1 MFIVVDTNES
11 LNFFTL
17 NRKGR
22 PMKKFTNKSFRG
34 IAIIITLSL
43 SIVIVGCSSNSGN
56 GNSANGNSG
65 DVDQASGQLVNL
77 KMDLSDSAGL
87 LTTDSSETSRQHI
100 ENARYL
106 GIEPNVRALRAMGR
120 ADALLKSSDKSN
132 LKKID
137 SDGTVGSA
145 VESKTGEWA
154 PSIPIVKSVGISPN
168 KDVYI
173 QFEHNFVYRTTDDNG
188 GSCSDPWSASS
199 PCSCQLFKL
208 KSTLTE
214 WTSGTAS
221 SEFDNLECI
230 DNEHRLDSWSQTG
243 ATFQFDSSSNVYY
256 MAGFENAQGTILYK
270 VSPTKV
276 DSKYVKTEMVNKS
289 ICIRDWRVTD
299 GGGLFYVG
307 ENCIDGQWSGSGAFF
322 RYVSPSGVLVEI
334 ARNWWEYTFQPIE
347 GVSGDQVLFF
357 GPDPDSSSV
366 AAWDSTCLFKF
377 DPALASGSRGTKL
390 VSCNQHIWDWL
401 ELKRSEDIAIFGNHQ
416 RWQNPPSAWRSEY
429 KNRCLNN
436 SDTFIGGNS
445 GTPVKS
451 IVQDASGKAYIVGD
465 ISKKNAG
472 EYSCSLEIKG
482 NHCVINSIPVVRRNA
497 TDNYTNSTCTTDS
510 GTWTRNGW
518 CEGGNSESTPST
530 CTGTWKDYGSW
541 YNNIKY
547 KIANT
552 DNVTT
557 YETGHVCLEDG
568 DNSSSFA
575 GGLTLS
581 DDNVTTM
588 KLKINNF
595 DCSQPSDGWTTSY
608 KGLAYVNPTTK
619 MLDLKSATTE
629 QVTEMWLIKDSL
641 YYSSYASKYLFMK
654 NVDNSTNTTLL
665 SDLEVY
671 HAGPSP
677 KKSGWVFFDGLD
689 FTNNSYTLG
698 DLNPGA
704 TDVKASIEKVTGLTG
719 RIKSMVIYGGK

>member
-1 MFIVVDTNES
+1 
-11 LNFFTL
+11 
-17 NRKGR
+17 
-22 PMKKFTNKSFRG
+22 MKNFTNKSFRRL
-34 IAIIITLSL
+34 AIVVILSL
-43 SIVIVGCSSNSGN
+43 SFVIVGCSENDGDGDGRHTPGN
-56 GNSANGNSG
+56 DN
-65 DVDQASGQLVNL
+65 VDEATGQLVSL

-106 GIEPNVRALRAMGR
+106 GIEPNAGALRAVGR
-120 ADALLKSSDKSN
+120 ADALLKSSEKSN

-137 SDGTVGSA
+137 SEGKVGSA

-154 PSIPIVKSVGISPN
+154 PSIPIVKSIGISPN

-173 QFEHNFVYRTTDDNG
+173 QFERNFVYRTTDDNG

-208 KSTLTE
+208 NSTLTE

-230 DNEHRLDSWSQTG
+230 DNEHRLDSWNQTG
-243 ATFQFDSSSNVYY
+243 GTFQFDSSSNVYF
-256 MAGFENAQGTILYK
+256 MAGFENAPGTILYK
-270 VSPTKV
+270 VSSTKV
-276 DSKYVKTEMVNKS
+276 DGKYVKTEMVNKS

-401 ELKRSEDIAIFGNHQ
+401 ELKRSEDIAIYGNHQ

-482 NHCVINSIPVVRRNA
+482 NHCVINSIPVLRRNA
-497 TDNYTNSTCTTDS
+497 TDNYTNSTCTTDG

-530 CTGTWKDYGSW
+530 CTGTWKDYGTW

-557 YETGHVCLEDG
+557 YETGHVCLEVG
-568 DNSSSFA
+568 DNNSSFA
-575 GGLTLS
+575 GDLALS

-595 DCSQPSDGWTTSY
+595 DCSQPSNGWTTSY

>member
-1 MFIVVDTNES
+1 
-11 LNFFTL
+11 
-17 NRKGR
+17 
-22 PMKKFTNKSFRG
+22 MKNFTNKSFRRL
-34 IAIIITLSL
+34 AIVVILSL
-43 SIVIVGCSSNSGN
+43 SFVIVGCSENDGDGDGRHTPGN
-56 GNSANGNSG
+56 DN
-65 DVDQASGQLVNL
+65 VDEATGQLVSL

-106 GIEPNVRALRAMGR
+106 GIEPNAGALRAVGR
-120 ADALLKSSDKSN
+120 ADALLKSSEKSN

-137 SDGTVGSA
+137 SEGKVGSA

-154 PSIPIVKSVGISPN
+154 PSIPIVKSIGISPN

-173 QFEHNFVYRTTDDNG
+173 QFERNFVYRTTDDNG

-208 KSTLTE
+208 NSTLTE

-230 DNEHRLDSWSQTG
+230 DNEHRLDSWNQTG
-243 ATFQFDSSSNVYY
+243 GTFQFDSSSNVYF
-256 MAGFENAQGTILYK
+256 MAGFENAPGTILYK
-270 VSPTKV
+270 VSSTKV
-276 DSKYVKTEMVNKS
+276 DGKYVKTEMVNKS

-401 ELKRSEDIAIFGNHQ
+401 ELKRSEDIAIYGNHQ

-429 KNRCLNN
+429 QNRCLNN

-482 NHCVINSIPVVRRNA
+482 NHCVINSIPVLRRNA
-497 TDNYTNSTCTTDS
+497 TDNYTNSTCTTDG

-530 CTGTWKDYGSW
+530 CTGTRKDYGTW

-557 YETGHVCLEDG
+557 FETGHACLEVG

-581 DDNVTTM
+581 GDNVTTM

-595 DCSQPSDGWTTSY
+595 DCSQPSNGWTTSY

-619 MLDLKSATTE
+619 MLDLKSSTTE

>member
-1 MFIVVDTNES
+1 M
-11 LNFFTL
+11 
-17 NRKGR
+17 R
-22 PMKKFTNKSFRG
+22 MKNFTNKSFRRL
-34 IAIIITLSL
+34 AIVVVLSL
-43 SIVIVGCSSNSGN
+43 SFVIVGCSMNDGDGDGRATPGN
-56 GNSANGNSG
+56 
-65 DVDQASGQLVNL
+65 DDDQASGQLVSL

-106 GIEPNVRALRAMGR
+106 GIEPNAGALRAMGR
-120 ADALLKSSDKSN
+120 ADALLKSSEKSN

-137 SDGTVGSA
+137 SEGKVGSA

-154 PSIPIVKSVGISPN
+154 PSIPIVKSIGISPN

-173 QFEHNFVYRTTDDNG
+173 QFERNFVYRTTDDNG

-208 KSTLTE
+208 NSTLTE

-230 DNEHRLDSWSQTG
+230 DNEHRLDSWNQTG
-243 ATFQFDSSSNVYY
+243 GTFQFDSSSNVYF
-256 MAGFENAQGTILYK
+256 MAGFENAPGTILYK
-270 VSPTKV
+270 VSSTKV
-276 DSKYVKTEMVNKS
+276 DGKYVKTEMVNKS

-401 ELKRSEDIAIFGNHQ
+401 ELKRSEDIAIYGNHQ
-416 RWQNPPSAWRSEY
+416 RWQNPPAAWRSEY
-429 KNRCLNN
+429 KNRCLND

-482 NHCVINSIPVVRRNA
+482 NHCVINSIPVLRRNA
-497 TDNYTNSTCTTDS
+497 TDNYTNSTCTTDG

-518 CEGGNSESTPST
+518 CEGGNNQSTPST
-530 CTGTWKDYGSW
+530 CTGTWKDYGTW

-557 YETGHVCLEDG
+557 YETGHVCLEVG

-581 DDNVTTM
+581 GDNVTTM

-595 DCSQPSDGWTTSY
+595 DCSQPSNGWTTSY

-629 QVTEMWLIKDSL
+629 QVTEMWLINDSL

>member
-1 MFIVVDTNES
+1 
-11 LNFFTL
+11 
-17 NRKGR
+17 
-22 PMKKFTNKSFRG
+22 MKNFTNKSFRRL
-34 IAIIITLSL
+34 AIVVVLSL
-43 SIVIVGCSSNSGN
+43 SFVIVGCSKNDGDGDGRHTPGN
-56 GNSANGNSG
+56 DN
-65 DVDQASGQLVNL
+65 DDQATGQLVSL

-106 GIEPNVRALRAMGR
+106 GIEPNVGALRAVGR
-120 ADALLKSSDKSN
+120 ADALLKSSEKSN

-137 SDGTVGSA
+137 SEGKVGSA

-154 PSIPIVKSVGISPN
+154 PSIPIVKSIGISPN

-208 KSTLTE
+208 NSTLTE

-230 DNEHRLDSWSQTG
+230 DNEHRLDSWNQTG
-243 ATFQFDSSSNVYY
+243 GTFQFDSSSNVYF
-256 MAGFENAQGTILYK
+256 MAGFENAPGTILYK
-270 VSPTKV
+270 VSSTKV
-276 DSKYVKTEMVNKS
+276 DGKYVKTEMVNKS

-401 ELKRSEDIAIFGNHQ
+401 ELKRSEDIAIYGNHQ
-416 RWQNPPSAWRSEY
+416 RWQNPPAAWRSEY
-429 KNRCLNN
+429 KNRCLND

-482 NHCVINSIPVVRRNA
+482 NHCVINSIPVLRRNA

-518 CEGGNSESTPST
+518 CEGGNNQSTPST
-530 CTGTWKDYGSW
+530 CTGTWKDYGTW

-557 YETGHVCLEDG
+557 YETGHVCLEVG

-581 DDNVTTM
+581 DDNVTAM

-698 DLNPGA
+698 DLNPVA

>member
-1 MFIVVDTNES
+1 MFIVVNTNES

-154 PSIPIVKSVGISPN
+154 PSIPIVKSIGISPN

>member
-1 MFIVVDTNES
+1 MFIVVNTNES

-154 PSIPIVKSVGISPN
+154 PSIPIVKSIGISPN

-347 GVSGDQVLFF
+347 GVAGDQVLFF

-416 RWQNPPSAWRSEY
+416 RWQNPPAAWRSEY

-704 TDVKASIEKVTGLTG
+704 TDVKSSIEKVTGLTG

>member
-1 MFIVVDTNES
+1 
-11 LNFFTL
+11 
-17 NRKGR
+17 
-22 PMKKFTNKSFRG
+22 MKNFTNKSFRRL
-34 IAIIITLSL
+34 AIVVILSL
-43 SIVIVGCSSNSGN
+43 SFVIVGCSENDGDGDGRHTPGN
-56 GNSANGNSG
+56 DN
-65 DVDQASGQLVNL
+65 VDEATGQLVSL

-106 GIEPNVRALRAMGR
+106 GIEPNAGALRAVGR
-120 ADALLKSSDKSN
+120 ADALLKSSEKSN

-137 SDGTVGSA
+137 SEGKVGSA

-154 PSIPIVKSVGISPN
+154 PSIPIVKSIGISPN

-173 QFEHNFVYRTTDDNG
+173 QFERNFVYRTTDDNG

-208 KSTLTE
+208 NSTLTE

-230 DNEHRLDSWSQTG
+230 DNEHRLDSWNQTG
-243 ATFQFDSSSNVYY
+243 GTFQFDSSSNVYF
-256 MAGFENAQGTILYK
+256 MAGFENAPGTILYK
-270 VSPTKV
+270 VSSTKV
-276 DSKYVKTEMVNKS
+276 DGKYVKTEMVNKS

-401 ELKRSEDIAIFGNHQ
+401 ELKRSEDIAIYGNHQ
-416 RWQNPPSAWRSEY
+416 RWQNPPAAWRSEY

-482 NHCVINSIPVVRRNA
+482 NHCVINSIPVLRRNA
-497 TDNYTNSTCTTDS
+497 TDNYTNSTCTTDG

-530 CTGTWKDYGSW
+530 CTGTRKDYGTW

-557 YETGHVCLEDG
+557 FETGHACLEVG

-581 DDNVTTM
+581 GDNVTTM

-595 DCSQPSDGWTTSY
+595 DCSQPSNGWTTSY

-619 MLDLKSATTE
+619 MLDLKSSTTE

>member
-1 MFIVVDTNES
+1 
-11 LNFFTL
+11 
-17 NRKGR
+17 
-22 PMKKFTNKSFRG
+22 MKNFTNKSFRRL
-34 IAIIITLSL
+34 AIVVILSL
-43 SIVIVGCSSNSGN
+43 SFVIVGCSENDGDGDGRHTPGN
-56 GNSANGNSG
+56 DN
-65 DVDQASGQLVNL
+65 VDEATGQLVSL

-106 GIEPNVRALRAMGR
+106 GIEPNAGALRAVGR
-120 ADALLKSSDKSN
+120 ADALLKSSEKSN

-137 SDGTVGSA
+137 SEGKVGSA

-154 PSIPIVKSVGISPN
+154 PSIPIVKSIGISPN

-173 QFEHNFVYRTTDDNG
+173 QFERNFVYRTTDDNG

-208 KSTLTE
+208 NSTLTE

-230 DNEHRLDSWSQTG
+230 DNEHRLDSWNQTG
-243 ATFQFDSSSNVYY
+243 GTFQFDSSSNVYF
-256 MAGFENAQGTILYK
+256 MAGFENAPGTILYK
-270 VSPTKV
+270 VSSTKV
-276 DSKYVKTEMVNKS
+276 DGKYVKTEMVNKS

-401 ELKRSEDIAIFGNHQ
+401 ELKRSEDIAIYGNHQ
-416 RWQNPPSAWRSEY
+416 RWQNPPAAWRSEY
-429 KNRCLNN
+429 KNRCLND

-482 NHCVINSIPVVRRNA
+482 NHCVINSIPVLRRNA
-497 TDNYTNSTCTTDS
+497 TDNYTNSTCTTDGGS
-510 GTWTRNGW
+510 WIRNGG
-518 CEGGNSESTPST
+518 CRSGSGSTPSA
-530 CTGTWKDYGSW
+530 CTGTWKDHGTW

-557 YETGHVCLEDG
+557 YETGHVCSEVG
-568 DNSSSFA
+568 DNNSSFA
-575 GGLTLS
+575 GDLAIS

-595 DCSQPSDGWTTSY
+595 DCSQPSNGWTTSY

-619 MLDLKSATTE
+619 MLDLKSSTTE

>member
-1 MFIVVDTNES
+1 MVNTNEH
-11 LNFFTL
+11 LNSFTP
-17 NRKGR
+17 NGKGR
-22 PMKKFTNKSFRG
+22 QMKNFTNKSFRRL
-34 IAIIITLSL
+34 AIVVILSL
-43 SIVIVGCSSNSGN
+43 SFVIVGCSKND
-56 GNSANGNSG
+56 G
-65 DVDQASGQLVNL
+65 DGRHTPDDNVDEASGQLVSL

-106 GIEPNVRALRAMGR
+106 GIEPNAGALRAVGR
-120 ADALLKSSDKSN
+120 ADALLKSSEKSN

-137 SDGTVGSA
+137 SEGKVGSA

-154 PSIPIVKSVGISPN
+154 PSIPIVKSIGISPN

-173 QFEHNFVYRTTDDNG
+173 QFERNFVYRTTDDNG

-208 KSTLTE
+208 NSTLTE

-230 DNEHRLDSWSQTG
+230 DNEHRLDSWNQTG
-243 ATFQFDSSSNVYY
+243 GTFQFDSSSNVYF
-256 MAGFENAQGTILYK
+256 MAGFENAPGTILYK
-270 VSPTKV
+270 VSSTKV
-276 DSKYVKTEMVNKS
+276 DGKYVKTEMVNKS

-401 ELKRSEDIAIFGNHQ
+401 ELKRSEDIAIYGNHQ
-416 RWQNPPSAWRSEY
+416 RWQNPPAAWRSEY
-429 KNRCLNN
+429 KNRCLND

-482 NHCVINSIPVVRRNA
+482 NHCVINSIPVLRRNA

-518 CEGGNSESTPST
+518 CEGGNNQSTPST
-530 CTGTWKDYGSW
+530 CTGTWKDYGTW

-557 YETGHVCLEDG
+557 YETGHVCLEVG

-581 DDNVTTM
+581 DDNVTAM

-698 DLNPGA
+698 DLNPVA

>member
-1 MFIVVDTNES
+1 
-11 LNFFTL
+11 
-17 NRKGR
+17 
-22 PMKKFTNKSFRG
+22 MKNFTNKSFRRL
-34 IAIIITLSL
+34 AIVVILSL
-43 SIVIVGCSSNSGN
+43 SFVIVGCSENDGDGDGRHTPGN
-56 GNSANGNSG
+56 DN
-65 DVDQASGQLVNL
+65 VDEATGQLVSL

-106 GIEPNVRALRAMGR
+106 GIEPNAGALRAVGR
-120 ADALLKSSDKSN
+120 ADALLKSSEKSN

-137 SDGTVGSA
+137 SEGKVGSA

-154 PSIPIVKSVGISPN
+154 PSIPIVKSIGISPN

-173 QFEHNFVYRTTDDNG
+173 QFERNFVYRTTDDNG

-208 KSTLTE
+208 NSTLTE

-230 DNEHRLDSWSQTG
+230 DNEHRLDSWNQTG
-243 ATFQFDSSSNVYY
+243 GTFQFDSSSNVYF
-256 MAGFENAQGTILYK
+256 MAGFENAPGTILYK
-270 VSPTKV
+270 VSSTKV
-276 DSKYVKTEMVNKS
+276 DGKYVKTEMVNKS

-401 ELKRSEDIAIFGNHQ
+401 ELKRSEDIAIYGNHQ
-416 RWQNPPSAWRSEY
+416 RWQNPPAAWRSEY
-429 KNRCLNN
+429 KNRCLND

-482 NHCVINSIPVVRRNA
+482 NHCVINSIPVLRRNA
-497 TDNYTNSTCTTDS
+497 TDNYTNSTCTTDG

-530 CTGTWKDYGSW
+530 CTGTWKDYGTW

-557 YETGHVCLEDG
+557 YETGHVCLEVG
-568 DNSSSFA
+568 DNNSSFA
-575 GGLTLS
+575 GDLAIS

-595 DCSQPSDGWTTSY
+595 DCSEPSNGWTTSY

>member
-1 MFIVVDTNES
+1 MVNTNEH
-11 LNFFTL
+11 LNSFTP
-17 NRKGR
+17 NGKGR
-22 PMKKFTNKSFRG
+22 QMKNFTNKSFRRL
-34 IAIIITLSL
+34 AIVVILSL
-43 SIVIVGCSSNSGN
+43 SFVIVGCSKND
-56 GNSANGNSG
+56 G
-65 DVDQASGQLVNL
+65 DGRHTPDDNVDEASGQLVSL

-106 GIEPNVRALRAMGR
+106 GIEPNAGALRAVGR
-120 ADALLKSSDKSN
+120 ADALLKSSEKSN

-137 SDGTVGSA
+137 SEGKVGSA

-154 PSIPIVKSVGISPN
+154 PSIPIVKSIGISPN

-173 QFEHNFVYRTTDDNG
+173 QFERNFVYRTTDDNG

-208 KSTLTE
+208 NSTLTE

-230 DNEHRLDSWSQTG
+230 DNEHRLDSWNQTG
-243 ATFQFDSSSNVYY
+243 GTFQFDSSSNVYF
-256 MAGFENAQGTILYK
+256 MAGFENAPGTILYK
-270 VSPTKV
+270 ISSTKV
-276 DSKYVKTEMVNKS
+276 DGKYVKTEMVNKS

-401 ELKRSEDIAIFGNHQ
+401 ELKRSEDIAIYGNHQ
-416 RWQNPPSAWRSEY
+416 RWQTPPAAWRSEY
-429 KNRCLNN
+429 KNRCLND

-482 NHCVINSIPVVRRNA
+482 NHCVINSIPVLRRNA

-518 CEGGNSESTPST
+518 CEGGNNQSTPST
-530 CTGTWKDYGSW
+530 CTGTWKDYGTW

-557 YETGHVCLEDG
+557 YETGHVCLEVG

-581 DDNVTTM
+581 DDNVTAM

-698 DLNPGA
+698 DLNPVA

>member
-1 MFIVVDTNES
+1 MTT
-11 LNFFTL
+11 FT
-17 NRKGR
+17 K
-22 PMKKFTNKSFRG
+22 KSFRKT
-34 IAIIITLSL
+34 AIVVALSL
-43 SIVIVGCSSNSGN
+43 SFVIVGCSKNGDGNSGD
-56 GNSANGNSG
+56 GNSG

-145 VESKTGEWA
+145 VETKTGEWA
-154 PSIPIVKSVGISPN
+154 PSIPIVKSIGISPN

-243 ATFQFDSSSNVYY
+243 ATFQFDSSSNVYF

-276 DSKYVKTEMVNKS
+276 DGKYVKTEMVNKS

-347 GVSGDQVLFF
+347 GVAGDQVLFF

-366 AAWDSTCLFKF
+366 ATWDSTCLFKF

-482 NHCVINSIPVVRRNA
+482 NHCVINSIPVLRRNA

-518 CEGGNSESTPST
+518 CEGGNSQSTPST
-530 CTGTWKDYGSW
+530 CTGTWKDYGTW

-557 YETGHVCLEDG
+557 YETGHVCLEVG

-665 SDLEVY
+665 TDLEVY

-677 KKSGWVFFDGLD
+677 KKSGWIFFDGLD
-689 FTNNSYTLG
+689 FTNNSYSLG

>member
-1 MFIVVDTNES
+1 
-11 LNFFTL
+11 
-17 NRKGR
+17 
-22 PMKKFTNKSFRG
+22 MKNFTNKSFRRL
-34 IAIIITLSL
+34 AIVVILSL
-43 SIVIVGCSSNSGN
+43 SFVIVGCSENDGDGDGRHTPGN
-56 GNSANGNSG
+56 DN
-65 DVDQASGQLVNL
+65 VDEATGQLVSL

-106 GIEPNVRALRAMGR
+106 GIEPNAGALRAVGR
-120 ADALLKSSDKSN
+120 ADALLKSSEKSN

-137 SDGTVGSA
+137 SEGKVGSA

-154 PSIPIVKSVGISPN
+154 PSIPIVKSIGISPN

-173 QFEHNFVYRTTDDNG
+173 QFERNFVYRTTDDNG

-208 KSTLTE
+208 NSTLTE

-230 DNEHRLDSWSQTG
+230 DNEHRLDSWNQTG
-243 ATFQFDSSSNVYY
+243 GTFQFDSSSNVYF
-256 MAGFENAQGTILYK
+256 MAGFENAPGTILYK
-270 VSPTKV
+270 VSSTKV
-276 DSKYVKTEMVNKS
+276 DGKYVKTEMVNKS

-401 ELKRSEDIAIFGNHQ
+401 ELKRSEDIAIYGNHQ
-416 RWQNPPSAWRSEY
+416 RWQNPPAAWRSEY

-482 NHCVINSIPVVRRNA
+482 NHCVINSIPVLRRNA
-497 TDNYTNSTCTTDS
+497 TDNYTNSTCTTDG

-518 CEGGNSESTPST
+518 CDGGNGSTPSA
-530 CTGTWKDYGSW
+530 CSGTWKDHGTW

-557 YETGHVCLEDG
+557 YETGHVCSEVG
-568 DNSSSFA
+568 DNNSSFA
-575 GGLTLS
+575 GDLAIS

-595 DCSQPSDGWTTSY
+595 DCSQPSNGWTTSY

-619 MLDLKSATTE
+619 MLDLKSSTTE

>member
-1 MFIVVDTNES
+1 
-11 LNFFTL
+11 
-17 NRKGR
+17 
-22 PMKKFTNKSFRG
+22 MKNFTNKSFRRL
-34 IAIIITLSL
+34 AIVVILSL
-43 SIVIVGCSSNSGN
+43 SFVIVGCSENDGDGDGRHTPGN
-56 GNSANGNSG
+56 DN
-65 DVDQASGQLVNL
+65 VDEATGQLVSL

-106 GIEPNVRALRAMGR
+106 GIEPNAGALRAVGR
-120 ADALLKSSDKSN
+120 ADALLKSSEKSN

-137 SDGTVGSA
+137 SEGKVGSA

-154 PSIPIVKSVGISPN
+154 PSIPIVKSIGISPN

-173 QFEHNFVYRTTDDNG
+173 QFERNFVYRTTDDNG

-208 KSTLTE
+208 NSTLTE

-230 DNEHRLDSWSQTG
+230 DNEHRLDSWNQTG
-243 ATFQFDSSSNVYY
+243 GTFQFDSSSNVYF
-256 MAGFENAQGTILYK
+256 MAGFENAPGTILYK
-270 VSPTKV
+270 VSSTKV
-276 DSKYVKTEMVNKS
+276 DGKYVKTEMVNKS

-401 ELKRSEDIAIFGNHQ
+401 ELKRSEDIAIYGNHQ
-416 RWQNPPSAWRSEY
+416 RWQNPPAAWRSEY
-429 KNRCLNN
+429 KNRCLND

-482 NHCVINSIPVVRRNA
+482 NHCVINSIPVLRRNA
-497 TDNYTNSTCTTDS
+497 TDNYTNSTCTTDG

-518 CEGGNSESTPST
+518 CDGGNGSTPSA
-530 CTGTWKDYGSW
+530 CSGTWKDHGTW

-557 YETGHVCLEDG
+557 YETGHVCSEVG
-568 DNSSSFA
+568 DNNSSFA
-575 GGLTLS
+575 GDLAIS

-595 DCSQPSDGWTTSY
+595 DCSQPSNGWTTSY

-619 MLDLKSATTE
+619 MLDLKSSTTE

>member
-1 MFIVVDTNES
+1 MT
-11 LNFFTL
+11 T
-17 NRKGR
+17 
-22 PMKKFTNKSFRG
+22 FTNKSFRG
-34 IAIIITLSL
+34 IAIIFTLSL
-43 SIVIVGCSSNSGN
+43 SFVLVGCSSNDGD
-56 GNSANGNSG
+56 GNSGDGNSG

-145 VESKTGEWA
+145 VETKTGEWA
-154 PSIPIVKSVGISPN
+154 PSIPIVKSIGISPN

-276 DSKYVKTEMVNKS
+276 DGKYVKTEMVNKS

-347 GVSGDQVLFF
+347 GVAGDQVLFF

-416 RWQNPPSAWRSEY
+416 RWQTPPSAWRSEY

-482 NHCVINSIPVVRRNA
+482 NHCVINSIPVLRRNA

-518 CEGGNSESTPST
+518 CEGGNSQSTPST
-530 CTGTWKDYGSW
+530 CTGTWKDYGTW

-557 YETGHVCLEDG
+557 YETGHVCLEVG

-595 DCSQPSDGWTTSY
+595 DCSEPSDGWTTSY

-665 SDLEVY
+665 TDLEVY

-677 KKSGWVFFDGLD
+677 KKSGWIFFDGLD
-689 FTNNSYTLG
+689 FTNNSYSLG

>member
-1 MFIVVDTNES
+1 MVNTNEH
-11 LNFFTL
+11 LNSFTP
-17 NRKGR
+17 NGKGR
-22 PMKKFTNKSFRG
+22 QMKNFTNKSFRRL
-34 IAIIITLSL
+34 AIVVILSL
-43 SIVIVGCSSNSGN
+43 SFVIVGCSKND
-56 GNSANGNSG
+56 G
-65 DVDQASGQLVNL
+65 DGDGRHTPDDNVDEASGQLVSL

-106 GIEPNVRALRAMGR
+106 GIEPNAGALRAVGR
-120 ADALLKSSDKSN
+120 ADALLKSSEKSN

-137 SDGTVGSA
+137 SEGKVGSA

-154 PSIPIVKSVGISPN
+154 PSIPIVKSIGISPN

-173 QFEHNFVYRTTDDNG
+173 QFERNFVYRTTDDNG

-208 KSTLTE
+208 NSTLTE

-230 DNEHRLDSWSQTG
+230 DNEHRLDSWNQTG
-243 ATFQFDSSSNVYY
+243 GTFQFDSSSNVYF
-256 MAGFENAQGTILYK
+256 MAGFENAPGTILYK
-270 VSPTKV
+270 VSSTKV
-276 DSKYVKTEMVNKS
+276 DGKYVKTEMVNKS

-401 ELKRSEDIAIFGNHQ
+401 ELKRSEDIAIYGNHQ
-416 RWQNPPSAWRSEY
+416 RWQNPPAAWRSEY
-429 KNRCLNN
+429 KNRCLND

-482 NHCVINSIPVVRRNA
+482 NHCVINSIPVLRRNA

-518 CEGGNSESTPST
+518 CEGGNNQSTPST
-530 CTGTWKDYGSW
+530 CTGTWKDYGTW

-557 YETGHVCLEDG
+557 YETGHVCLEVG

-581 DDNVTTM
+581 DDNVTAM

-698 DLNPGA
+698 DLNPVA

>member
-1 MFIVVDTNES
+1 
-11 LNFFTL
+11 
-17 NRKGR
+17 
-22 PMKKFTNKSFRG
+22 MKNFTNKSFRRL
-34 IAIIITLSL
+34 AIVVILSL
-43 SIVIVGCSSNSGN
+43 SFVIVGCSENDGDGDGRHTPGN
-56 GNSANGNSG
+56 DN
-65 DVDQASGQLVNL
+65 VDEATGQLVSL

-106 GIEPNVRALRAMGR
+106 GIEPNAGALRAVGR
-120 ADALLKSSDKSN
+120 ADALLKSSEKSN

-137 SDGTVGSA
+137 SEGKVGSA

-154 PSIPIVKSVGISPN
+154 PSIPIVKSIGISPN

-173 QFEHNFVYRTTDDNG
+173 QFERNFVYRTTDDNG

-208 KSTLTE
+208 NSTLTE

-230 DNEHRLDSWSQTG
+230 DNEHRLDSWNQTG
-243 ATFQFDSSSNVYY
+243 GTFQFDSSSNVYF
-256 MAGFENAQGTILYK
+256 MAGFENAPGTILYK
-270 VSPTKV
+270 VSSTKV
-276 DSKYVKTEMVNKS
+276 DGKYVKTEMVNKS

-401 ELKRSEDIAIFGNHQ
+401 ELKRSEDIAIYGNHQ
-416 RWQNPPSAWRSEY
+416 RWQNPPAAWRSEY
-429 KNRCLNN
+429 KNRCLND

-482 NHCVINSIPVVRRNA
+482 NHCVINSIPVLRRNA
-497 TDNYTNSTCTTDS
+497 TDNYTNSTCTTDGGS
-510 GTWTRNGW
+510 WIRNGG
-518 CEGGNSESTPST
+518 CRSGNGSTPSA
-530 CTGTWKDYGSW
+530 CTGTSKDHGTW

-557 YETGHVCLEDG
+557 YETGHVCSEVG
-568 DNSSSFA
+568 DNNSSFA
-575 GGLTLS
+575 GDLAIS

-595 DCSQPSDGWTTSY
+595 DCSQPSNGWTTSY

-619 MLDLKSATTE
+619 MLDLKSSTTE

>member
-1 MFIVVDTNES
+1 
-11 LNFFTL
+11 
-17 NRKGR
+17 
-22 PMKKFTNKSFRG
+22 MKNFTNKSFRRL
-34 IAIIITLSL
+34 AIVVILSL
-43 SIVIVGCSSNSGN
+43 SFVIVGCSENDGDGDGRHTPGN
-56 GNSANGNSG
+56 DN
-65 DVDQASGQLVNL
+65 VDEATGQLVSL

-106 GIEPNVRALRAMGR
+106 GIEPNAGALRAVGR
-120 ADALLKSSDKSN
+120 ADALLKSSEKSN

-137 SDGTVGSA
+137 SEGKVGSA

-154 PSIPIVKSVGISPN
+154 PSIPIVKSIGISPN

-173 QFEHNFVYRTTDDNG
+173 QFERNFVYRTTDDNG

-208 KSTLTE
+208 NSTLTE

-230 DNEHRLDSWSQTG
+230 DNEHRLDSWNQTG
-243 ATFQFDSSSNVYY
+243 GTFQFDSSSNVYF
-256 MAGFENAQGTILYK
+256 MAGFENAPGTILYK
-270 VSPTKV
+270 VSSTKV
-276 DSKYVKTEMVNKS
+276 DGKYVKTEMVNKS

-401 ELKRSEDIAIFGNHQ
+401 ELKRSEDIAIYGNHQ
-416 RWQNPPSAWRSEY
+416 RWQNPPAAWRSEY
-429 KNRCLNN
+429 KNRCLND

-482 NHCVINSIPVVRRNA
+482 NHCVINSIPVLRRNA
-497 TDNYTNSTCTTDS
+497 TDNYTNSTCTTDG

-530 CTGTWKDYGSW
+530 CTGTWKDYGTW

-557 YETGHVCLEDG
+557 YETGHVCLEVG

-581 DDNVTTM
+581 GDNVTTM

-595 DCSQPSDGWTTSY
+595 DCSQPSNGWTTSY

>member
-1 MFIVVDTNES
+1 
-11 LNFFTL
+11 
-17 NRKGR
+17 
-22 PMKKFTNKSFRG
+22 MKNFTNKSFRRL
-34 IAIIITLSL
+34 AIVVVLSL
-43 SIVIVGCSSNSGN
+43 SFVIVGCSKNDGDGDGRHTPGN
-56 GNSANGNSG
+56 DN
-65 DVDQASGQLVNL
+65 VDQATGQLVSL

-106 GIEPNVRALRAMGR
+106 GIEPNAGALRAMGR
-120 ADALLKSSDKSN
+120 ADALLKSSEKSN

-137 SDGTVGSA
+137 SEGKVGSA

-154 PSIPIVKSVGISPN
+154 PSIPIVKSIGISPN

-173 QFEHNFVYRTTDDNG
+173 QFERNFVYRTTDDNG

-208 KSTLTE
+208 NSTLTE

-243 ATFQFDSSSNVYY
+243 GTFQFDSSSNVYF
-256 MAGFENAQGTILYK
+256 MAGFENAPGTILYK
-270 VSPTKV
+270 VSSTKV
-276 DSKYVKTEMVNKS
+276 DGKYVKTEMVNKS

-322 RYVSPSGVLVEI
+322 RYVSPSGVLVEV

-401 ELKRSEDIAIFGNHQ
+401 ELKRSEDIAIYGNHQ
-416 RWQNPPSAWRSEY
+416 RWQNPPAAWRSEY
-429 KNRCLNN
+429 KNRCLND

-482 NHCVINSIPVVRRNA
+482 NHCVINSIPVLRRNA

-518 CEGGNSESTPST
+518 CEGGNNQSTPST
-530 CTGTWKDYGSW
+530 CTGTWKDYGTW

-557 YETGHVCLEDG
+557 YETGHVCLEVG

-595 DCSQPSDGWTTSY
+595 DCSQPSNGWTTSY

>member
-154 PSIPIVKSVGISPN
+154 PSIPIVKSIGISPN

-347 GVSGDQVLFF
+347 GVAGDQVLFF

-704 TDVKASIEKVTGLTG
+704 TDVKSSIEKVTGLTG

>member
-1 MFIVVDTNES
+1 MT
-11 LNFFTL
+11 T
-17 NRKGR
+17 
-22 PMKKFTNKSFRG
+22 FTNKSFRG

-43 SIVIVGCSSNSGN
+43 SFVIVGCSKNGDGNSGD
-56 GNSANGNSG
+56 GNSG

-145 VESKTGEWA
+145 VETKTGEWA
-154 PSIPIVKSVGISPN
+154 PSIPIVKSIGISPN

-276 DSKYVKTEMVNKS
+276 DGKYVKTEMVNKS

-347 GVSGDQVLFF
+347 GVAGDQVLFF

-482 NHCVINSIPVVRRNA
+482 NHCVINSIPVLRRNA

-518 CEGGNSESTPST
+518 CEGGNSQSTPST
-530 CTGTWKDYGSW
+530 CTGTWKDYGTW

-557 YETGHVCLEDG
+557 YETGHVCLEVG

-665 SDLEVY
+665 TDLEVY

-677 KKSGWVFFDGLD
+677 KKSGWIFFDGLD
-689 FTNNSYTLG
+689 FTNNSYSLG

>member
-1 MFIVVDTNES
+1 
-11 LNFFTL
+11 
-17 NRKGR
+17 
-22 PMKKFTNKSFRG
+22 MKNFTNKSFRRL
-34 IAIIITLSL
+34 AIVVILSL
-43 SIVIVGCSSNSGN
+43 SFVIVGCSENDGDGDGRHTPGN
-56 GNSANGNSG
+56 DN
-65 DVDQASGQLVNL
+65 VDEATGQLVSL

-106 GIEPNVRALRAMGR
+106 GIEPNAGALRAVGR
-120 ADALLKSSDKSN
+120 ADALLKSSEKSN

-137 SDGTVGSA
+137 SEGKVGSA

-154 PSIPIVKSVGISPN
+154 PSIPIVKSIGISPN

-173 QFEHNFVYRTTDDNG
+173 QFERNFVYRTTDDNG

-208 KSTLTE
+208 NSTLTE

-230 DNEHRLDSWSQTG
+230 DNEHRLDSWNQTG
-243 ATFQFDSSSNVYY
+243 GTFQFDSSSNVYF
-256 MAGFENAQGTILYK
+256 MAGFENAPGTILYK
-270 VSPTKV
+270 VSSTKV
-276 DSKYVKTEMVNKS
+276 DGKYVKTEMVNKS

-401 ELKRSEDIAIFGNHQ
+401 ELKRSEDIAIYGNHQ
-416 RWQNPPSAWRSEY
+416 RWQNPPAAWRSEY
-429 KNRCLNN
+429 KNRCLND

-482 NHCVINSIPVVRRNA
+482 NHCVINSIPVLRRNA
-497 TDNYTNSTCTTDS
+497 TDNYTNSTCTTDG

-530 CTGTWKDYGSW
+530 CTGTWKDYGTW

-557 YETGHVCLEDG
+557 FETGHVCLEVG

-581 DDNVTTM
+581 GDNVTTM

-595 DCSQPSDGWTTSY
+595 DCSQPSNGWTTSY

-619 MLDLKSATTE
+619 MLDLKSSTTE

>member
-1 MFIVVDTNES
+1 MT
-11 LNFFTL
+11 T
-17 NRKGR
+17 
-22 PMKKFTNKSFRG
+22 FTNKSFRKT
-34 IAIIITLSL
+34 AIVVALSL
-43 SIVIVGCSSNSGN
+43 SFVIVGCSKNGDGNSGD
-56 GNSANGNSG
+56 GNSG

-77 KMDLSDSAGL
+77 KLDLSDSAGL

-145 VESKTGEWA
+145 VETKTGEWA
-154 PSIPIVKSVGISPN
+154 PSIPIVKSIGISPN

-347 GVSGDQVLFF
+347 GVAGDQVLFF

-366 AAWDSTCLFKF
+366 ATWDSTCLFKF

-472 EYSCSLEIKG
+472 EYSCGLEIKG
-482 NHCVINSIPVVRRNA
+482 NHCVINSIPVLRRNA

-518 CEGGNSESTPST
+518 CEGGNSQSTPST
-530 CTGTWKDYGSW
+530 CTGTWKDYGTW

-557 YETGHVCLEDG
+557 YETGHVCLEVG

-581 DDNVTTM
+581 DDNVTAM

-665 SDLEVY
+665 TDLEVY

-677 KKSGWVFFDGLD
+677 KKSGWIFFDGLD
-689 FTNNSYTLG
+689 FTNNSYSLG

>member
-1 MFIVVDTNES
+1 
-11 LNFFTL
+11 
-17 NRKGR
+17 
-22 PMKKFTNKSFRG
+22 
-34 IAIIITLSL
+34 
-43 SIVIVGCSSNSGN
+43 
-56 GNSANGNSG
+56 
-65 DVDQASGQLVNL
+65 
-77 KMDLSDSAGL
+77 
-87 LTTDSSETSRQHI
+87 
-100 ENARYL
+100 
-106 GIEPNVRALRAMGR
+106 
-120 ADALLKSSDKSN
+120 
-132 LKKID
+132 
-137 SDGTVGSA
+137 
-145 VESKTGEWA
+145 
-154 PSIPIVKSVGISPN
+154 
-168 KDVYI
+168 
-173 QFEHNFVYRTTDDNG
+173 
-188 GSCSDPWSASS
+188 
-199 PCSCQLFKL
+199 
-208 KSTLTE
+208 LTE

-347 GVSGDQVLFF
+347 GVAGDQVLFF

-416 RWQNPPSAWRSEY
+416 RWQTPPAAWRSEY

-482 NHCVINSIPVVRRNA
+482 NHCVINSIPVLRRNA

-510 GTWTRNGW
+510 GTWTRNGR
-518 CEGGNSESTPST
+518 CDGGNGSTPSA

-557 YETGHVCLEDG
+557 YETGHVCLEVG
-568 DNSSSFA
+568 DNNSSFA
-575 GGLTLS
+575 GDLTIS
-581 DDNVTTM
+581 GDNVTTM

-595 DCSQPSDGWTTSY
+595 DCSEPSDGWTTSY

-665 SDLEVY
+665 TDLEVY

-677 KKSGWVFFDGLD
+677 KKSGWIFFDGLD
-689 FTNNSYTLG
+689 FTNNSYSLG

>member
-1 MFIVVDTNES
+1 MT
-11 LNFFTL
+11 T
-17 NRKGR
+17 
-22 PMKKFTNKSFRG
+22 FTNKSFRG

-43 SIVIVGCSSNSGN
+43 SFVIVGCSSNDGEENSGD
-56 GNSANGNSG
+56 GNSG

-145 VESKTGEWA
+145 VETKTGEWA
-154 PSIPIVKSVGISPN
+154 PSIPIVKSIGISPN

-276 DSKYVKTEMVNKS
+276 DGKYVKTEMVNKS

-347 GVSGDQVLFF
+347 GVAGDQVLFF

-416 RWQNPPSAWRSEY
+416 RWQNPPAAWRSEY

-472 EYSCSLEIKG
+472 EYSCGLEIKG
-482 NHCVINSIPVVRRNA
+482 NHCVINSIPVLRRNA

-518 CEGGNSESTPST
+518 CEGGNSQSTPST
-530 CTGTWKDYGSW
+530 CTGTWKDYGTW

-557 YETGHVCLEDG
+557 YETGHVCLEVG

-581 DDNVTTM
+581 DDNVTAM

-665 SDLEVY
+665 TDLEVY

-677 KKSGWVFFDGLD
+677 KKSGWIFFDGLD
-689 FTNNSYTLG
+689 FTNNSYSLG

>member
-1 MFIVVDTNES
+1 MT
-11 LNFFTL
+11 T
-17 NRKGR
+17 
-22 PMKKFTNKSFRG
+22 FTNKSFRG

-43 SIVIVGCSSNSGN
+43 SFVIVGCSRNDGDENSGD
-56 GNSANGNSG
+56 GNSG

-145 VESKTGEWA
+145 VETKTGEWA
-154 PSIPIVKSVGISPN
+154 PSIPIVKSIGISPN

-230 DNEHRLDSWSQTG
+230 DNEHRLDSWNQTG
-243 ATFQFDSSSNVYY
+243 ATFQFDSSSNVYF

-276 DSKYVKTEMVNKS
+276 GGKYVKTEMVNKS

-347 GVSGDQVLFF
+347 GVAGDQVLFF

-366 AAWDSTCLFKF
+366 ATWDSTCLFKF

-482 NHCVINSIPVVRRNA
+482 NHCVINSIPVLRRNA

-518 CEGGNSESTPST
+518 CEGGNSQSTPST
-530 CTGTWKDYGSW
+530 CTGTWKDYGTW

-557 YETGHVCLEDG
+557 YETGHVCLEVG

-581 DDNVTTM
+581 DDNVTAM

-665 SDLEVY
+665 TDLEVY

-677 KKSGWVFFDGLD
+677 KKSGWIFFDGLD
-689 FTNNSYTLG
+689 FTNNSYSLG

>member
-1 MFIVVDTNES
+1 
-11 LNFFTL
+11 
-17 NRKGR
+17 
-22 PMKKFTNKSFRG
+22 MKNFTNKSFRRL
-34 IAIIITLSL
+34 AIVVILSL
-43 SIVIVGCSSNSGN
+43 SFVIVGCSENDGDGDGRHTPGN
-56 GNSANGNSG
+56 DN
-65 DVDQASGQLVNL
+65 VDEATGQLVSL

-106 GIEPNVRALRAMGR
+106 GIEPNAGALRAVGR
-120 ADALLKSSDKSN
+120 ADALLKSSEKSN

-137 SDGTVGSA
+137 SEGKVGSA

-154 PSIPIVKSVGISPN
+154 PSIPIVKSIGISPN

-173 QFEHNFVYRTTDDNG
+173 QFERNFVYRTTDDNG

-208 KSTLTE
+208 NSTLTE

-230 DNEHRLDSWSQTG
+230 DNEHRLDSWNQTG
-243 ATFQFDSSSNVYY
+243 GTFQFDSSSNVYF
-256 MAGFENAQGTILYK
+256 MAGFENAPGTILYK
-270 VSPTKV
+270 VSSTKV
-276 DSKYVKTEMVNKS
+276 DGKYVKTEMVNKS

-401 ELKRSEDIAIFGNHQ
+401 ELKRSEDIAIYGNHQ
-416 RWQNPPSAWRSEY
+416 RWQNPPAAWRSEY
-429 KNRCLNN
+429 KNRCLND

-482 NHCVINSIPVVRRNA
+482 NHCVINSIPVLRRNA
-497 TDNYTNSTCTTDS
+497 TDNYTNSTCTTDG

-530 CTGTWKDYGSW
+530 CTGTWKDYGTW

-557 YETGHVCLEDG
+557 YETGHVCLEVG
-568 DNSSSFA
+568 DNNSSFA
-575 GGLTLS
+575 GDLAIS

-595 DCSQPSDGWTTSY
+595 DCSQPSNGWTTSY

>member
-1 MFIVVDTNES
+1 
-11 LNFFTL
+11 
-17 NRKGR
+17 
-22 PMKKFTNKSFRG
+22 MKNFTNKSFRRL
-34 IAIIITLSL
+34 AIVVILSL
-43 SIVIVGCSSNSGN
+43 SFVIVGCSKND
-56 GNSANGNSG
+56 G
-65 DVDQASGQLVNL
+65 DGDGRHTPDDNVDEASGQLVSL

-106 GIEPNVRALRAMGR
+106 GIEPNAGALRAVGR
-120 ADALLKSSDKSN
+120 ADALLKSSEKSN

-137 SDGTVGSA
+137 SEGKVGSA

-154 PSIPIVKSVGISPN
+154 PSIPIVKSIGISPN

-173 QFEHNFVYRTTDDNG
+173 QFERNFVYRTTDDNG

-208 KSTLTE
+208 NSTLTE

-230 DNEHRLDSWSQTG
+230 DNEHRLDSWNQTG
-243 ATFQFDSSSNVYY
+243 GTFQFDSSSNVYF
-256 MAGFENAQGTILYK
+256 MAGFENAPGTILYK
-270 VSPTKV
+270 ISSTKV
-276 DSKYVKTEMVNKS
+276 DGKYVKTEMVNKS

-401 ELKRSEDIAIFGNHQ
+401 ELKRSEDIAIYGNHQ
-416 RWQNPPSAWRSEY
+416 RWQNPPAAWRSEY
-429 KNRCLNN
+429 KNRCLND

-482 NHCVINSIPVVRRNA
+482 NHCVINSIPVLRRNA

-518 CEGGNSESTPST
+518 CEGGNNQSTPST
-530 CTGTWKDYGSW
+530 CTGTWKDYGTW

-557 YETGHVCLEDG
+557 YETGHVCLEVG

-581 DDNVTTM
+581 DDNVTAM

-698 DLNPGA
+698 DLNPVA

>member
-1 MFIVVDTNES
+1 
-11 LNFFTL
+11 
-17 NRKGR
+17 
-22 PMKKFTNKSFRG
+22 MKNFTNKSFRRL
-34 IAIIITLSL
+34 AIVVVLSL
-43 SIVIVGCSSNSGN
+43 SFVIVGCSKND
-56 GNSANGNSG
+56 G
-65 DVDQASGQLVNL
+65 DGDGRHTPDDNVDEASGQLVSL

-106 GIEPNVRALRAMGR
+106 GIEPNAGALRAVGR
-120 ADALLKSSDKSN
+120 ADALLKSSEKSN

-137 SDGTVGSA
+137 SEGKVGSA
-145 VESKTGEWA
+145 VETKTGEWA
-154 PSIPIVKSVGISPN
+154 PSIPIVKSIGISPN

-173 QFEHNFVYRTTDDNG
+173 QFERNFVYRTTDDNG

-208 KSTLTE
+208 NSTLTE

-230 DNEHRLDSWSQTG
+230 DNEHRLDSWNQTG
-243 ATFQFDSSSNVYY
+243 GTFQFDSSSNVYF
-256 MAGFENAQGTILYK
+256 MAGFENAPGTILYK
-270 VSPTKV
+270 VSSTKV
-276 DSKYVKTEMVNKS
+276 DGKYVKTEMVNKS

-401 ELKRSEDIAIFGNHQ
+401 ELKRSEDIAIYGNHQ
-416 RWQNPPSAWRSEY
+416 RWQNPPAAWRSEY
-429 KNRCLNN
+429 KNRCLND

-482 NHCVINSIPVVRRNA
+482 NHCVINSIPVLRRNA

-518 CEGGNSESTPST
+518 CEGGNNQSTPST
-530 CTGTWKDYGSW
+530 CTGTWKDYGTW

-557 YETGHVCLEDG
+557 YETGHVCLEVG
-568 DNSSSFA
+568 DNNSSFA
-575 GGLTLS
+575 GDLAIS

-698 DLNPGA
+698 DLNPVA

>member
-1 MFIVVDTNES
+1 MT
-11 LNFFTL
+11 T
-17 NRKGR
+17 
-22 PMKKFTNKSFRG
+22 FTNKSFRKT
-34 IAIIITLSL
+34 AIVVALSL
-43 SIVIVGCSSNSGN
+43 SFVIVGCSKNGDGNSGD
-56 GNSANGNSG
+56 GNSG

-145 VESKTGEWA
+145 VETKTGEWA
-154 PSIPIVKSVGISPN
+154 PSIPIVKSIGISPN

-276 DSKYVKTEMVNKS
+276 GGKYVKTEMVNKS

-322 RYVSPSGVLVEI
+322 RYVSPSGVLVEV

-482 NHCVINSIPVVRRNA
+482 NHCVINSIPVLRRNA

-518 CEGGNSESTPST
+518 CEGGNSQSTPST
-530 CTGTWKDYGSW
+530 CTGTWKDYGTW

-552 DNVTT
+552 DNATT
-557 YETGHVCLEDG
+557 YETGHVCLEVG

-581 DDNVTTM
+581 DDNVTAM

-665 SDLEVY
+665 TDLEVY

-677 KKSGWVFFDGLD
+677 KKSGWIFFDGLD
-689 FTNNSYTLG
+689 FTNNSYSLG

>member
-1 MFIVVDTNES
+1 MT
-11 LNFFTL
+11 T
-17 NRKGR
+17 
-22 PMKKFTNKSFRG
+22 FTNKSFRKT
-34 IAIIITLSL
+34 AIVVALSL
-43 SIVIVGCSSNSGN
+43 SFVIVGCSKNGDGNSGD
-56 GNSANGNSG
+56 GNSG
-65 DVDQASGQLVNL
+65 DVDQASGQLVSL

-145 VESKTGEWA
+145 VETKTGEWA
-154 PSIPIVKSVGISPN
+154 PSIPIVKSIGISPN

-276 DSKYVKTEMVNKS
+276 DGKYVKTEMVNKS

-347 GVSGDQVLFF
+347 GVAGDQVLFF

-366 AAWDSTCLFKF
+366 ATWDSTCLFKF

-497 TDNYTNSTCTTDS
+497 TDNYTNSTCITDS

-518 CEGGNSESTPST
+518 CEGGNSQSTPST
-530 CTGTWKDYGSW
+530 CTGTWKDYGTW

-557 YETGHVCLEDG
+557 YETGHVCLEVG

-575 GGLTLS
+575 GDLTIS
-581 DDNVTTM
+581 NDNVTTM

-665 SDLEVY
+665 TDLEVY

-677 KKSGWVFFDGLD
+677 KKSGWIFFDGLD
-689 FTNNSYTLG
+689 FTNNSYSLG

>member
-154 PSIPIVKSVGISPN
+154 PSIPIVKSIGISPN

-276 DSKYVKTEMVNKS
+276 GGKYVKTEMVNKS

-347 GVSGDQVLFF
+347 GVAGDQVLFF

-401 ELKRSEDIAIFGNHQ
+401 ELKRSEDIATFGNHQ

-704 TDVKASIEKVTGLTG
+704 TDVKSSIEKVTGLTG